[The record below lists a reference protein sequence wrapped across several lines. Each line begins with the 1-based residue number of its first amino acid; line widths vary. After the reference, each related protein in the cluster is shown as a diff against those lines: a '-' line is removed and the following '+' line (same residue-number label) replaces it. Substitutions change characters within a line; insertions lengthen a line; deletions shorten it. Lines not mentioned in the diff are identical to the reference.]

1 MSSLA
6 SDVEF
11 LGAEEEA
18 DDGSISALGLIS
30 SRATAGVDEAGFA
43 ITVST
48 DASTTGCF
56 DFRDPDSWRLLTLNI
71 VPVRNVKEHVKN
83 V

>member
-6 SDVEF
+6 SDDEF
-11 LGAEEEA
+11 RGAEEA

-71 VPVRNVKEHVKN
+71 VPVRNVKN
-83 V
+83 T